1 MYLYLIVLW
10 AFVGWRCGNEPRP
23 FPRLPDPVI
32 PPKPEPVCPVCGRV
46 LGALAGI
53 LGGWAFTQV
62 FLPQDPD
69 PLRSPLFAAATAVG
83 AFAVAGVATD
93 VYGLVSRRGR

>member
-23 FPRLPDPVI
+23 LPPPPDPVFPP
-32 PPKPEPVCPVCGRV
+32 PPKPICRVCGRV

-53 LGGWAFTQV
+53 LGGWAFTQM
-62 FLPQDPD
+62 FLPEEPMTS
-69 PLRSPLFAAATAVG
+69 RSGIYAAATAVG
-83 AFAVAGVATD
+83 AFALAGVATD
-93 VYGLVSRRGR
+93 IYGLVSHRGR